1 MTLRKAHIH
10 ADIFLKDF
18 FNQRDTSDSTTH
30 HSHTGSHG
38 VELTNVSISR
48 GNEKE
53 TFTMKVP
60 KMKVKDKELCL
71 LIGRVGSGKV
81 ML

>member
-1 MTLRKAHIH
+1 M
-10 ADIFLKDF
+10 FLKDF
-18 FNQRDTSDSTTH
+18 FNQWDTSESTSH
-30 HSHTGSHG
+30 HSHTESHG
-38 VELTNVSISR
+38 VELNNVSISR

-60 KMKVKDKELCL
+60 KMKIKDKELCL